1 MYSVR
6 RTGTAATLLNLS
18 HFGPSKA
25 PSSPLV
31 RKWLVRLARIL
42 KLKSVTQK
50 SFAEYH
56 SKRNPVERVHAAQNH
71 ALSNEKFSSKGIYPE
86 YGIGDDKHKAN
97 MEHMAGEV
105 RKCSVNTQYGG
116 SPCVAMRG
124 IGGQE
129 NFVFD
134 DEEHLV
140 LFLGKNE
147 NRKADDMLQYHPIK
161 NDLWREVATVWDL
174 DEDYTGGYREGYQ
187 ILQNMFHEEGQR
199 T

>member
-1 MYSVR
+1 MKVVS
-6 RTGTAATLLNLS
+6 L
-18 HFGPSKA
+18 FGEDTEIEISNSKVFCRV
-25 PSSPLV
+25 PQQKESGGMSPCCTKPRPV
-31 RKWLVRLARIL
+31 QRK
-42 KLKSVTQK
+42 
-50 SFAEYH
+50 
-56 SKRNPVERVHAAQNH
+56 
-71 ALSNEKFSSKGIYPE
+71 KFSSKGIYPE

-105 RKCSVNTQYGG
+105 RKCLVNTQYGG

-129 NFVFD
+129 NFVFN

-140 LFLGKNE
+140 SFLGKNE
-147 NRKADDMLQYHPIK
+147 NRKTDNILQYHPIK

-187 ILQNMFHEEGQR
+187 IL
-199 T
+199 